1 MEIKDGKGILKKMSE
16 VNITVYV
23 DLYEVN
29 PLNQAMPIIARG
41 TYEVT
46 FVTTFEDNST
56 STASAL
62 VVAG

>member
-29 PLNQAMPIIARG
+29 PLNKAMPIIAGR
-41 TYEVT
+41 
-46 FVTTFEDNST
+46 N
-56 STASAL
+56 L
-62 VVAG
+62 